1 MLLINKFQ
9 QIKYLTMAKCELY
22 KDVKS
27 EWRWRRVS
35 KDGAIEAHSTQGFET
50 EEDAKKDGKD
60 CNECS
65 SYQKKFY

>member
-1 MLLINKFQ
+1 
-9 QIKYLTMAKCELY
+9 MAKCELY

-35 KDGAIEAHSTQGFET
+35 KEGAIEAHSTQGFET
-50 EEDAKKDGKD
+50 EDDAKKDGKD
-60 CNECS
+60 CSECT